1 MENKVC
7 DGCKVVKD
15 LEELDA
21 VLKIRK
27 NLLDMWQDV
36 LDKRSEAVE
45 EQARVNRR
53 VMVFNI
59 AVSVVLLAWNLVRL
73 FVG

>member
-7 DGCKVVKD
+7 DGCKVADEFAK
-15 LEELDA
+15 LDA
-21 VLKIRK
+21 ALEIRE

-36 LDKRSEAVE
+36 LDKRSEKVE
-45 EQARVNRR
+45 ELARVNRR
-53 VMVFNI
+53 VIVFNI
-59 AVSVVLLAWNLVRL
+59 AVSVMWLAWSLVRL